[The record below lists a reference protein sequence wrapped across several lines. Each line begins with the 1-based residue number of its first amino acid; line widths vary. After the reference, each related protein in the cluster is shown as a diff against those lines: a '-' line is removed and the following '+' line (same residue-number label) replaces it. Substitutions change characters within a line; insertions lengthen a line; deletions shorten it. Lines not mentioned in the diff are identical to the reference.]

1 MVECAEYDES
11 SCVSLFLRCDLA
23 SPSALLQHRYLIVF
37 FYGLQGKMRQK
48 ALHTLFQGTE
58 NLLEN
63 AQLLFCTRGETAVA
77 QTYWDRN

>member
-48 ALHTLFQGTE
+48 LYTHFSKALKI
-58 NLLEN
+58 
-63 AQLLFCTRGETAVA
+63 C
-77 QTYWDRN
+77 